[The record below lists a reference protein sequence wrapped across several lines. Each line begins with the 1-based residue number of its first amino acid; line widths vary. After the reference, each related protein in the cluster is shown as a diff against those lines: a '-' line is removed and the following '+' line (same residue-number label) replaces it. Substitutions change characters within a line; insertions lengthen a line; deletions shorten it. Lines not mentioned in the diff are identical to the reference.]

1 MRLTLDSFCLFA
13 SPALPLTRFSRLL
26 HHPAP
31 QIRPSSAREEKET
44 HAFIFEYTPAATS
57 QQRHPTPKRK
67 QKRKKHTDTHKNKK
81 QRSTNIPTC
90 RQTDMRCKAERRHTR
105 TRLPGTQR
113 KLTDKHTKQR
123 AQSTAQPEVY
133 FMQEYSKV
141 CFTIQLNIK
150 GGYIPLWSLTP
161 QWTNPRHPHPLTAYT
176 ESCWTS
182 LLITRQKTEEDFAS
196 LCKNQDIFKCM
207 HSFRHEP
214 FKDCVIY
221 PGLFFLSLRG
231 NCSPCEDI
239 QTGLRGKAAFG

>member
-1 MRLTLDSFCLFA
+1 MRPTLDGFCLPASLAQEALTL
-13 SPALPLTRFSRLL
+13 FSRLL
-26 HHPAP
+26 HHPTP

-44 HAFIFEYTPAATS
+44 RAFICEYAPAATS
-57 QQRHPTPKRK
+57 QQRHPAPKK
-67 QKRKKHTDTHKNKK
+67 EKKEKKK
-81 QRSTNIPTC
+81 QQQPKNTKKGEAQTFRRAD
-90 RQTDMRCKAERRHTR
+90 RQTGGTKLSAGTR
-105 TRLPGTQR
+105 ARISPAHSANWQTNT
-113 KLTDKHTKQR
+113 
-123 AQSTAQPEVY
+123 QSTAQPEVY

-150 GGYIPLWSLTP
+150 GGSIPLWSLTP
-161 QWTNPRHPHPLTAYT
+161 QWTNPRHPHPLTAHT

-196 LCKNQDIFKCM
+196 LCKKQDIFKCM
-207 HSFRHEP
+207 HSFCHEP

-231 NCSPCEDI
+231 NCSPGGDI